1 MKKNR
6 NERIP
11 RRGIRF
17 RKIVQVMKWSFVLLF
32 VSCMQ
37 LSATVYSQQEKM
49 SISVRDVSIEDLI
62 KTIKS
67 QVPVDFLYNLK
78 EIERNGTVSV
88 NMRNA
93 TVEDILQAA
102 FRGKSLTYTYVN
114 GVFVIIPLGLGKS
127 FIL

>member
-114 GVFVIIPLGLGKS
+114 GVLLFVRCMCLEK
-127 FIL
+127 IL

>member
-102 FRGKSLTYTYVN
+102 FRGKSLTYT
-114 GVFVIIPLGLGKS
+114 FEQMDRGLKEHG
-127 FIL
+127 FL

>member
-37 LSATVYSQQEKM
+37 
-49 SISVRDVSIEDLI
+49 I
-62 KTIKS
+62 
-67 QVPVDFLYNLK
+67 
-78 EIERNGTVSV
+78 
-88 NMRNA
+88 
-93 TVEDILQAA
+93 
-102 FRGKSLTYTYVN
+102 
-114 GVFVIIPLGLGKS
+114 
-127 FIL
+127 

>member
-93 TVEDILQAA
+93 W
-102 FRGKSLTYTYVN
+102 RTYYKQHFEGN
-114 GVFVIIPLGLGKS
+114 L
-127 FIL
+127 